1 MPITL
6 DGTSGLTS
14 PAGTFSGAVQ
24 ASGVATNLYPLVSG
38 AAQASTSGT
47 SIDFTSIPSWVKRVT
62 VMLSGVSTNGGSNPI
77 VQLGSGSFTTSGY
90 LAGSTETTTRAAYTT
105 GFGLI
110 SSNAANLIYLQMVIV
125 NVSGNTWLATHSG
138 NLSQSGIYYTLV
150 GGGNVSLSGALDRVR
165 ITTVNG
171 TDAFD
176 AGTINILYE

>member
-1 MPITL
+1 MPLTRVQPGL
-6 DGTSGLTS
+6 LEATGTPSASTFLRGDGAWSTTI
-14 PAGTFSGAVQ
+14 
-24 ASGVATNLYPLVSG
+24 
-38 AAQASTSGT
+38 TSGT
-47 SIDFTSIPSWVKRVT
+47 AVTASGTSVDFTVIASTAKRVT
-62 VMLSGVSTNGGSNPI
+62 VMFNGVSTNGGSNPI

-90 LAGSTETTTRAAYTT
+90 LAGSTETTSRAAYTT

-176 AGTINILYE
+176 AGTINILVE